1 MISQTSNDNSSSLQL
16 EEEFYE
22 LLKNKYFID
31 TY

>member
-22 LLKNKYFID
+22 LLKNKDFID